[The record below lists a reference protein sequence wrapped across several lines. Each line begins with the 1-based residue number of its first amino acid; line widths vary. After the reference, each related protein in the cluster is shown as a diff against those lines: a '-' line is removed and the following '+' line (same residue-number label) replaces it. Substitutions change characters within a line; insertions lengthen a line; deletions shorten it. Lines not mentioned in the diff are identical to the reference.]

1 MMRSFVVLVA
11 ITTRALADPQNAVVD
26 GWLSAASVGR
36 VGRPAFTSSPRNQVI
51 ISTHACANACMRGLR
66 PVLTARARDDC
77 ALAWQRAC
85 SSRWPWRYSEFSHH
99 PRPVIIGA
107 HVELFSRQLA
117 MLLPTARYC
126 QLADVPSSL
135 PDTHSRRFAIH
146 VAAYT
151 ARCSHFT
158 SVLTSTNP
166 TPVILRRRL

>member
-1 MMRSFVVLVA
+1 MMRSFVVLVAHLVA

-36 VGRPAFTSSPRNQVI
+36 VGLPAFTSSPPNQVI
-51 ISTHACANACMRGLR
+51 ISTHACANACMRGY
-66 PVLTARARDDC
+66 DC

-85 SSRWPWRYSEFSHH
+85 SSRWPWRCSEFSHH
-99 PRPVIIGA
+99 PRPVVIGA
-107 HVELFSRQLA
+107 HVELFSHQLA